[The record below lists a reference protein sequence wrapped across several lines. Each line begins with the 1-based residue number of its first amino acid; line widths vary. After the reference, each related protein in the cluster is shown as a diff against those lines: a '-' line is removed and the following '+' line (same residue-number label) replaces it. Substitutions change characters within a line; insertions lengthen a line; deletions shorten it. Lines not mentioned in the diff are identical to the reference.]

1 MYNNA
6 MTRGRKPLATS
17 VAESNGSYKKNPAR
31 RPTHT
36 ILGSDGIPVKPDFVE
51 IDETA
56 SAVWDETVNVLKDCG
71 ILSQTDT
78 HLLTNYVVTYAEWKK
93 AAIYVAK
100 HGHENEDGKTS
111 TQSVTFHK
119 LADRHLK
126 LLGELGLSPS
136 SRARLSVA
144 TSDTGKKEK
153 ESITSLLKAMKGA

>member
-1 MYNNA
+1 M
-6 MTRGRKPLATS
+6 
-17 VAESNGSYKKNPAR
+17 AEANGSYRKNPNR
-31 RPTHT
+31 RPPNP
-36 ILGSDGIPVKPDFVE
+36 IAGSVGIPIKPDFVE

-56 SAVWDETVNVLKDCG
+56 SAVWDETVSVLKDCN
-71 ILSQTDT
+71 ILSQTDA
-78 HLLTNYVVTYAEWKK
+78 HLLTNYVVTYSEWKK

-100 HGHENEDGKTS
+100 HGHENENGKTS

-153 ESITSLLKAMKGA
+153 ESISSLLKAMKGS